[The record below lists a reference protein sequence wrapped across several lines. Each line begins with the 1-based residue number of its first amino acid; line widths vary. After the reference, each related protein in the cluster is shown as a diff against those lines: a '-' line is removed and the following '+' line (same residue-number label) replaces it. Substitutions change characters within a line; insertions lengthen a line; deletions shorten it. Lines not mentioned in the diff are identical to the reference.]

1 MENICAL
8 AASNLRSSRRRPRLS
23 ARAARRKMRYFSS
36 HLLFDVDVETC
47 CMPVKKAP
55 GKKAPRV
62 TDQPIHF
69 LSAFFHMAST
79 F

>member
-8 AASNLRSSRRRPRLS
+8 AASNLC
-23 ARAARRKMRYFSS
+23 AVAGAVRAFLPVAWRKMRYFSS

-47 CMPVKKAP
+47 CMPVKK
-55 GKKAPRV
+55 KAPEKKPRV
-62 TDQPIHF
+62 ADQPIHF
-69 LSAFFHMAST
+69 LSAFFHITST